1 MATAAYTDLTGPRTF
16 GRRWTDLFARVSWGA
31 VFAGLVLATALQ
43 VTLTV
48 LGTAIGLTALDG
60 PDSPTAFGIGTA
72 IWALLVPLVT
82 LFLGG
87 ATTGR
92 LANVRDKRDAF
103 IHGALLWSTSLLLA
117 TWLLGTA
124 ASRVLGG
131 TLSLAGNLTGG
142 AVSAVSDAATAV
154 AGREDVGTNT
164 VGNAVEDVRARLEA
178 EARARGLSEAEVRA
192 EVDRLQ
198 ARAGATADRA
208 QGAAAGGAWL
218 ALLALGLSLGAA
230 VLGALRG
237 MRDREAHPVAARATT

>member
-1 MATAAYTDLTGPRTF
+1 MATAAYDDTTRSRTF
-16 GRRWTDLFARVSWGA
+16 DRRWTDLLAHVSWGA

-60 PDSPTAFGIGTA
+60 PDSPRAFGIGTA
-72 IWALLVPLVT
+72 IWALAVPLVT

-92 LANVRDKRDAF
+92 LANVRDRRDAF

-131 TLSLAGNLTGG
+131 TLSLAGDLTGG
-142 AVSAVSDAATAV
+142 AVSAVSDAAGAV
-154 AGREDVGTNT
+154 ASREDVGAQT
-164 VGNAVEDVRARLEA
+164 VDAVRERIAAEARERGVSEDEVRARTEQ
-178 EARARGLSEAEVRA
+178 
-192 EVDRLQ
+192 LQ
-198 ARAGATADRA
+198 AQAGAAADRA

-230 VLGALRG
+230 VLGAMRG
-237 MRDREAHPVAARATT
+237 MRDRVVEPARVAS